1 MPALP
6 HHRPVPLQRGL
17 RLAALLALVGAT
29 LLPCACQYEDAAQG
43 SARAIDR
50 STYALTDGD
59 LLSLN
64 GTYGAACRDRVGG
77 WSLPFTEDA
86 ILDHPTLSVL
96 VNDTACALTLTAL
109 RSTQGLLTATP
120 PILLTAAFQAAP
132 SQFGSPL
139 DFYANAKLSSV
150 AFAQDFVLTFLYS
163 DVPNLATGHNT
174 AIAIPP
180 TVVAHTPAAD
190 ATEVSIAIRP
200 TVTFDV
206 PMDPATITALTF
218 TLHQGL
224 TPIDATVTFD
234 APTRTATL
242 TPWGPLDLDL
252 PYQARVT
259 VGARDTGDTP
269 LAQEFLWTF
278 TTALCSQGRVELGDA
293 SSFAVLAASTA
304 TNTGPTVVT
313 GDLGVSPGN
322 AVTGFPPGQITGTYH
337 LADATADAASAALV
351 DAYTDAAARAVC
363 PVPVSGDLGG
373 QTLTPGLYRS
383 GSSLALTSG
392 DLTLDGLGEADA
404 VFVFQVGSTLSVGS
418 GLRLNLTNGASSAN
432 VYWQVGS
439 SATLGTGCDF
449 AGTIL
454 AFQSITLETGAALTG
469 RALALNAAV
478 TMDSNTVGEPA
489 P

>member
-1 MPALP
+1 MLALP
-6 HHRPVPLQRGL
+6 HHRQEPRQRRL
-17 RLAALLALVGAT
+17 RFAALLALVGAA
-29 LLPCACQYEDAAQG
+29 LLPSACQYEEAAQG
-43 SARAIDR
+43 SALAIDR
-50 STYALTDGD
+50 TTYSLTSGD

-64 GTYGAACRDRVGG
+64 GTYGGACRDRAGA
-77 WSLPFTEDA
+77 WSLPFTEEA
-86 ILDHPTLSVL
+86 ILDHPELSVL
-96 VNDTACALTLTAL
+96 VNDTTCALTLTAL
-109 RSTQGLLTATP
+109 RTTEGILEAVP
-120 PILLTAAFQAAP
+120 PIPLTSAYQPAA
-132 SQFGSPL
+132 SQFGTPL
-139 DFYANAKLSSV
+139 DFYANARLSSV
-150 AFAQDFVLTFLYS
+150 AFADDFVLTFLYS
-163 DVPNLATGHNT
+163 DLPNLATGFNI

-180 TVVAHTPAAD
+180 TVVAHLPAAD
-190 ATEVSIAIRP
+190 ATGVSIATRP

-206 PMDPATITALTF
+206 PMDPTTLTALTF

-242 TPWGPLDLDL
+242 TPWSPLDLDL

-269 LAQEFLWTF
+269 LAEDFFWTF
-278 TTALCSQGRVELGDA
+278 TTALCSQGRIELGA
-293 SSFAVLAASTA
+293 AAGFAVLAASTA

-322 AVTGFPPGQITGTYH
+322 AVTGFPPGVITGSFH
-337 LADATADAASAALV
+337 LADATADSASAALSA
-351 DAYTDAAARAVC
+351 AYTEAQARAVC
-363 PVPVSGDLGG
+363 PIPVSGDLGG
-373 QTLTPGLYRS
+373 QTLTPGLYHAD
-383 GSSLALTSG
+383 SSLALTSG
-392 DLTLDGLGEADA
+392 DLTLDALGEADA

-439 SATLGTGCDF
+439 SATLGTGSDF

-454 AFQSITLETGAALTG
+454 AYQSITLETGAALTG
-469 RALALNAAV
+469 RALAENAAV
-478 TMDSNTVGEPA
+478 TMDSNSIGEPA